1 MNEVYQILA
10 PGLALPPDLA
20 SLTVVL
26 MLASAR
32 PLGFVMLQ
40 PIFGRFGIS
49 RGFLRGAVLVA
60 MTAPVLPSAFALAQ
74 ATPQITE
81 TANMPM
87 LMLREIVIGAVL
99 GVLTGIP
106 FWAALAAGDF
116 IDMQRGASMAN
127 IMDPGSSS
135 ESSVSGTFFF
145 MVCVLVLAAEG
156 VLFPT
161 IFGPLMQSY
170 AMFPIFDS
178 FALPD
183 PRQGELALRLLDQI
197 MRAGLLLALP
207 VLVPLLLAEMI
218 LVIGT
223 KYMPQINAMFLAMS
237 LKQIVHVLLLLI
249 YTVILARYAMSQIGQ
264 GALGPDALTPFLK
277 GIVE

>member
-1 MNEVYQILA
+1 MNGLYQVLA
-10 PGLALPPDLA
+10 PGLSLPPDLA
-20 SLTVVL
+20 SLTVV
-26 MLASAR
+26 MMIAAAR
-32 PLGFVMLQ
+32 PMGFVLLQ

-49 RGFLRGAVLVA
+49 QGFLRGAVLVA

-74 ATPQITE
+74 AQPEITQ
-81 TANMPM
+81 TANLP
-87 LMLREIVIGAVL
+87 LVMLREVTIGAML

-145 MVCVLVLAAEG
+145 MVCLLVLAAEG
-156 VLFPT
+156 VLFPA

-170 AMFPIFDS
+170 ALFPIFQE

-183 PRQGELALRLLDQI
+183 PRQGELVLGLLDQI

-218 LVIGT
+218 LVIAT

-237 LKQIVHVLLLLI
+237 LKQVVHVLLLLL

-264 GALGPDALTPFLK
+264 GALGPDALAPFLK
-277 GIVE
+277 GVVE